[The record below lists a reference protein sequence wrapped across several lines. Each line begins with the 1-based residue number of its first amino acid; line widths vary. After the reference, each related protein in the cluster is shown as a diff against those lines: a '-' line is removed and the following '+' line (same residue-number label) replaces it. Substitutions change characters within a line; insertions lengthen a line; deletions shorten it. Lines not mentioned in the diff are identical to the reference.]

1 MVVCGRPRVR
11 GAVERTAARVVMR
24 VRVVILRSGKTLE
37 VDKSVDEMGQMMA
50 AQEDL
55 TALLWL
61 TFNLLSLCT
70 GR

>member
-1 MVVCGRPRVR
+1 MR

>member
-1 MVVCGRPRVR
+1 MR
-11 GAVERTAARVVMR
+11 GAVERTATRVVMR

-55 TALLWL
+55 TALWWL
-61 TFNLLSLCT
+61 SLNLLSLCT